1 MLLTKGTKIQSIK
14 QPNCKLDIYD
24 RRDCE
29 LNIKNHLLE
38 IPNKH
43 KLLSYWSGLQ
53 SAWLTNTGFNKFFFR
68 PTNQVNVQEIVDKI
82 QTAKILLIQV
92 AQMKNCS

>member
-43 KLLSYWSGLQ
+43 KLLSY
-53 SAWLTNTGFNKFFFR
+53 
-68 PTNQVNVQEIVDKI
+68 
-82 QTAKILLIQV
+82 
-92 AQMKNCS
+92 